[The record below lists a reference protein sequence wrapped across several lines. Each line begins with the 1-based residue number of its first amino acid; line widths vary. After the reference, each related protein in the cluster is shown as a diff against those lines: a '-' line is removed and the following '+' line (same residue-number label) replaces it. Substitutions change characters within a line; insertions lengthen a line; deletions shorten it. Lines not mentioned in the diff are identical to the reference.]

1 MDDLVRESINNYRK
15 YGVSDKAIEAACK
28 AEEALKD
35 VYARI
40 DDIVTYN
47 ELKVLDAFR
56 SEKFS
61 DTHMGSTSGY
71 GYDDVGREKI
81 ENIFAKVFGAQKA
94 YVRWQI
100 STGSQAISAMLY
112 GALRPGDIMLSVTGR
127 PYDTL
132 MATIGLSSGNNDM
145 SLMSYGIKYE
155 EVDLKADGTPDL
167 DAIKAAIKPETKM
180 VFIQKSRGYTGRRAL
195 LCADIEKIAS
205 LVHSIREDI
214 IVAVDNCYGE
224 FTEKKEPTEV
234 GADVIAGSL
243 IKNPGGGIAKTGG
256 YIAGREDLVEN
267 AARHLTTPGLGSE
280 VGPTMGAN
288 SMIARGLFTAPAC
301 VGECLKG
308 AVFAAEI
315 LCNEGYKT
323 SPSSTE
329 ARGDIVQT
337 IEFGDPKMMEQFCCA
352 IQSCSPVDSFVTP
365 VPWDMPGYDDQ
376 VIMAAGAFVQGATT
390 ELSCD
395 GPMKP
400 PYIAYMQGSLAK
412 EQAKL
417 ACMLAVG
424 GRS

>member
-1 MDDLVRESINNYRK
+1 MKDSIANYRK
-15 YGVSDKAIEAACK
+15 YGVSDKALEAASK
-28 AEEALKD
+28 AEEALAD

-61 DTHMGSTSGY
+61 DTHMGLTSGY

-81 ENIFAKVFGAQKA
+81 ENIFAKVFGTEKA

-112 GALRPGDIMLSVTGR
+112 GVLRPGDIMLSVTGR

-155 EVDLKADGTPDL
+155 EVNLKEDGSPDL

-195 LCADIEKIAS
+195 LCEDIKKIAD
-205 LVHSIREDI
+205 LAHSIRKDI
-214 IVAVDNCYGE
+214 VVAVDNCYGE
-224 FTEKKEPTEV
+224 FTEKQEPTEV

-256 YIAGREDLVEN
+256 
-267 AARHLTTPGLGSE
+267 
-280 VGPTMGAN
+280 
-288 SMIARGLFTAPAC
+288 
-301 VGECLKG
+301 
-308 AVFAAEI
+308 
-315 LCNEGYKT
+315 
-323 SPSSTE
+323 
-329 ARGDIVQT
+329 
-337 IEFGDPKMMEQFCCA
+337 
-352 IQSCSPVDSFVTP
+352 
-365 VPWDMPGYDDQ
+365 
-376 VIMAAGAFVQGATT
+376 
-390 ELSCD
+390 
-395 GPMKP
+395 
-400 PYIAYMQGSLAK
+400 
-412 EQAKL
+412 
-417 ACMLAVG
+417 
-424 GRS
+424 

>member
-1 MDDLVRESINNYRK
+1 MNGLIRDSIENYRK
-15 YGVSDKAIEAACK
+15 YGVNGKAIEAAVK
-28 AEEALKD
+28 AEENLAD

-81 ENIFAKVFGAQKA
+81 ENIFAKVFKAEKA

-145 SLMSYGIKYE
+145 SLMSYGIGYE

-167 DAIKAAIKPETKM
+167 EAIKAAIKPETKM

-195 LCADIEKIAS
+195 LTDDIEKIAS
-205 LVHSIREDI
+205 LAHSVREDI

-224 FTEKKEPTEV
+224 FTEKREPLEV

-243 IKNPGGGIAKTGG
+243 IKNPGGGIARTGG

-280 VGPTMGAN
+280 VGPTLGAN
-288 SMIARGLFTAPAC
+288 PMIARGLFTAPQC

-308 AVFAAEI
+308 AAFAAEI
-315 LCNEGYKT
+315 LDSQGYKT
-323 SPSSTE
+323 SPASDE
-329 ARGDIVQT
+329 VRGDIVQT
-337 IEFGDPKMMEQFCCA
+337 IEFGDPDKMSRFCAA

-417 ACMLAVG
+417 ACMLVIEE
-424 GRS
+424 

>member
-1 MDDLVRESINNYRK
+1 MESIIRDRVENYRA
-15 YGVSDKAIEAACK
+15 YGVNGKAIEAAIK
-28 AEEALKD
+28 AEEALAD

-40 DDIVTYN
+40 DDIVTFN

-56 SEKFS
+56 TEKFS
-61 DTHMGSTSGY
+61 DTHMGLTSGY

-81 ENIFAKVFGAQKA
+81 ENIFAKVFKAQKA

-132 MATIGLSSGNNDM
+132 MATIGLSSDNNDM

-167 DAIKAAIKPETKM
+167 DAIRAAIKPETKM

-195 LCADIEKIAS
+195 LTDDIEKIAS
-205 LVHSIREDI
+205 LAHSIREDI

-224 FTEKKEPTEV
+224 FTEKREPLEV

-256 YIAGREDLVEN
+256 YIAGRSDLVEN
-267 AARHLTTPGLGSE
+267 AARHLTTPGLGSD
-280 VGPTMGAN
+280 VGPTLGAN
-288 SMIARGLFTAPAC
+288 AMIARGLFTAPQC

-308 AVFAAEI
+308 AIFAAE
-315 LCNEGYKT
+315 LLGGQGYKT
-323 SPSSTE
+323 SPAADE
-329 ARGDIVQT
+329 VRGDIVQT
-337 IEFGDPKMMEQFCCA
+337 IEFGDPDKMSKFCAA

-400 PYIAYMQGSLAK
+400 PFIAYMQGSLAK

-417 ACMLAVG
+417 ACMLVVED
-424 GRS
+424 

>member
-1 MDDLVRESINNYRK
+1 MNGLIRNSIENYRK
-15 YGVSDKAIEAACK
+15 YGVSDKAIGAAVK
-28 AEEALKD
+28 AEENLAH

-61 DTHMGSTSGY
+61 DTHMGLTSGY

-81 ENIFAKVFGAQKA
+81 ENIFAKVFKAQKA

-145 SLMSYGIKYE
+145 SLMSYGIGYE
-155 EVDLKADGTPDL
+155 EVELKADGSPDL
-167 DAIKAAIKPETKM
+167 DAIRAAIKPETKM

-195 LCADIEKIAS
+195 LCEDIEKIAS
-205 LVHSIREDI
+205 LAHSIREDI

-224 FTEKKEPTEV
+224 FTEKREPLEV

-280 VGPTMGAN
+280 VGPTLGAN
-288 SMIARGLFTAPAC
+288 SMIARGLFTAPQC

-315 LCNEGYKT
+315 LGAEGYKT
-323 SPSSTE
+323 SPASDE
-329 ARGDIVQT
+329 VRGDIVQT
-337 IEFGDPKMMEQFCCA
+337 IEFGDPDKMSKFCAA

-417 ACMLAVG
+417 ACMLAVEE
-424 GRS
+424 

>member
-1 MDDLVRESINNYRK
+1 MESMIRNRIDNYK
-15 YGVSDKAIEAACK
+15 AYGVNDKAIEAAIK
-28 AEEALKD
+28 AEEALAD

-61 DTHMGSTSGY
+61 DTHMGLTSGY

-81 ENIFAKVFGAQKA
+81 ENIFAKVFKAEKA

-132 MATIGLSSGNNDM
+132 MATIGISSGNNDM
-145 SLMSYGIKYE
+145 SLVSYGIKYE
-155 EVDLKADGTPDL
+155 EVELKADGTPDL
-167 DAIKAAIKPETKM
+167 EAIRAAIKPETKM

-195 LCADIEKIAS
+195 LTDDIEKIAT
-205 LVHSIREDI
+205 LAHSIREDI

-224 FTEKKEPTEV
+224 FTEKREPLEA

-243 IKNPGGGIAKTGG
+243 IKNPGGGIARTGG

-280 VGPTMGAN
+280 VGPTLGAN
-288 SMIARGLFTAPAC
+288 SMIARGLFTAPQC

-315 LCNEGYKT
+315 LGGQGYKT
-323 SPSSTE
+323 SPASDE
-329 ARGDIVQT
+329 VRGDIVQT
-337 IEFGDPKMMEQFCCA
+337 IEFGDPDKMSRFCAA

-400 PYIAYMQGSLAK
+400 PFIAYMQGSLAK

-417 ACMLAVG
+417 ACMLVVEE
-424 GRS
+424 

>member
-1 MDDLVRESINNYRK
+1 MDSLVRNSIENYRK
-15 YGVSDKAIEAACK
+15 YGVSDRAVEAAVK
-28 AEEALKD
+28 AEESLSD

-61 DTHMGSTSGY
+61 DTHMGLTSGY

-81 ENIFAKVFGAQKA
+81 ENIFAKVFGAEKA

-132 MATIGLSSGNNDM
+132 MATIGLSAGNNDM
-145 SLMSYGIKYE
+145 SLRSYGIGYE
-155 EVDLKADGTPDL
+155 EVDLLGDGSPDL
-167 DAIKAAIKPETKM
+167 EAIRAAIKPETKM

-195 LCADIEKIAS
+195 LCDDIEKIAE
-205 LVHSIREDI
+205 LVHSVREDI

-224 FTEKKEPTEV
+224 FTEKREPLEA

-243 IKNPGGGIAKTGG
+243 IKNPGGGIARTGG
-256 YIAGREDLVEN
+256 YIAGRADLVEN

-280 VGPTMGAN
+280 VGPTLGAN

-315 LCNEGYKT
+315 LEGEGYKT
-323 SPSSTE
+323 SPSSRE
-329 ARGDIVQT
+329 IRGDIVQT
-337 IEFGDPKMMEQFCCA
+337 IEFGDPGKMSEFCAA

-424 GRS
+424 GK

>member
-1 MDDLVRESINNYRK
+1 MESLIRDSIENYRK
-15 YGVSDKAIEAACK
+15 YGVNDRAIEAAVK
-28 AEEALKD
+28 AEEALAG

-40 DDIVTYN
+40 DDIVTFN

-61 DTHMGSTSGY
+61 DTHMGLTSGY

-81 ENIFAKVFGAQKA
+81 ENIFAKVFKAQKA

-132 MATIGLSSGNNDM
+132 MATIGLSSDNNDM

-155 EVDLKADGTPDL
+155 EVELKADGTPDL

-195 LCADIEKIAS
+195 ICDDIEKIAS

-224 FTEKKEPTEV
+224 FTEKREPLEV

-280 VGPTMGAN
+280 VGPTLGAN
-288 SMIARGLFTAPAC
+288 AMIARGLFTAPQC

-315 LCNEGYKT
+315 LSGEGYKT
-323 SPSSTE
+323 SPASDE
-329 ARGDIVQT
+329 VRGDIVQT
-337 IEFGDPKMMEQFCCA
+337 IEFGDPDKMSKFCAA

-400 PYIAYMQGSLAK
+400 PFIAYMQGSLAK

-417 ACMLAVG
+417 ACMLAVEE
-424 GRS
+424 

>member
-1 MDDLVRESINNYRK
+1 MESLIRDSIENYRK
-15 YGVSDKAIEAACK
+15 YGVNDRAIEAAVK
-28 AEEALKD
+28 AEEALAG

-40 DDIVTYN
+40 DDIVTFN

-61 DTHMGSTSGY
+61 DTHMGLTSGY

-81 ENIFAKVFGAQKA
+81 ENIFAKVFKAQKA

-132 MATIGLSSGNNDM
+132 MATIGLSSENNDM

-155 EVDLKADGTPDL
+155 EVELKADGTPDL
-167 DAIKAAIKPETKM
+167 DAIKAAIKHETKM

-195 LCADIEKIAS
+195 ICDDIEKIAS

-224 FTEKKEPTEV
+224 FTEKREPLEV

-280 VGPTMGAN
+280 VGPTLGAN
-288 SMIARGLFTAPAC
+288 AMIARGLFTAPQC

-315 LCNEGYKT
+315 LSGEGYKT
-323 SPSSTE
+323 SPASDE
-329 ARGDIVQT
+329 VRGDIVQT
-337 IEFGDPKMMEQFCCA
+337 IEFGDPDKMSKFCAA

-400 PYIAYMQGSLAK
+400 PFIAYMQGSLAK

-417 ACMLAVG
+417 ACMLAVED
-424 GRS
+424 

>member
-1 MDDLVRESINNYRK
+1 MESIIKKSIENYRK
-15 YGVSDKAIEAACK
+15 YGVSDKAIEAAVK
-28 AEEALKD
+28 AEEALAD

-71 GYDDVGREKI
+71 GYDDAGREKI
-81 ENIFAKVFGAQKA
+81 ENIFAKVFGAEQA

-112 GALRPGDIMLSVTGR
+112 GCLRPGDIMLSVTGR

-132 MATIGLSSGNNDM
+132 MATIGLSSGDNAL
-145 SLMSYGIKYE
+145 SLKSYGIGYE
-155 EVDLKADGTPDL
+155 EVELKEDGTPDL
-167 DAIKAAIKPETKM
+167 NAIWAAIKPQTKM

-195 LCADIEKIAS
+195 LCEDIQKIAE
-205 LVHSIREDI
+205 LVHSVREDI

-224 FTEKKEPTEV
+224 FTEKREPLEV

-243 IKNPGGGIAKTGG
+243 IKNPGGGIARTGG
-256 YIAGREDLVEN
+256 YIAGRADLVEN

-280 VGPTMGAN
+280 VGPTLGAN
-288 SMIARGLFTAPAC
+288 QMIARGLFTAPAC

-315 LCNEGYKT
+315 LGAEGYKT

-329 ARGDIVQT
+329 TRGDIVQT
-337 IEFGDPKMMEQFCCA
+337 VEFGDPDKMTKFCTA

-365 VPWDMPGYDDQ
+365 VPWDMPGYDNQ

-417 ACMLAVG
+417 ACMLAIG
-424 GRS
+424 S

>member
-1 MDDLVRESINNYRK
+1 MIRNRIDNYK
-15 YGVSDKAIEAACK
+15 AYGVNDKAIEAAVK
-28 AEEALKD
+28 AEEALAD

-47 ELKVLDAFR
+47 ELTVLDAIR

-61 DTHMGSTSGY
+61 DTHMGLTSGY

-81 ENIFAKVFGAQKA
+81 ENIFAKVFKAEKA

-132 MATIGLSSGNNDM
+132 MATIGISSGNNDM
-145 SLMSYGIKYE
+145 SLVSYGIKYE
-155 EVDLKADGTPDL
+155 EVELKADGTPDL
-167 DAIKAAIKPETKM
+167 EAIRAAIKPETKM

-195 LCADIEKIAS
+195 LTDDIEKIAS
-205 LVHSIREDI
+205 LAHSIREDI

-224 FTEKKEPTEV
+224 FTEKREPLEA

-243 IKNPGGGIAKTGG
+243 IKNPCGGIARTGG

-280 VGPTMGAN
+280 VGPTLGAN
-288 SMIARGLFTAPAC
+288 SMIARGLFTAPQC

-315 LCNEGYKT
+315 LGGQGYKT
-323 SPSSTE
+323 SPASDE
-329 ARGDIVQT
+329 VRGDIVQT
-337 IEFGDPKMMEQFCCA
+337 IEFGDPDKMSRFCAA

-400 PYIAYMQGSLAK
+400 PFIAYMQGSLAK

-417 ACMLAVG
+417 ACMLVVEE
-424 GRS
+424 

>member
-1 MDDLVRESINNYRK
+1 MNGLIRDSIENYRK
-15 YGVSDKAIEAACK
+15 YGVNGKAIEAAVK
-28 AEEALKD
+28 AEENLAD

-81 ENIFAKVFGAQKA
+81 ENIFAKVFKAEKA

-145 SLMSYGIKYE
+145 SLMSYGIGYE

-167 DAIKAAIKPETKM
+167 EAIKAAIKPETKM

-195 LCADIEKIAS
+195 LCEDIEKIAS
-205 LVHSIREDI
+205 LAHSVREDI

-224 FTEKKEPTEV
+224 FTEKREPLEV

-243 IKNPGGGIAKTGG
+243 IKNPGGGIARTGG

-280 VGPTMGAN
+280 VGPTLGAN
-288 SMIARGLFTAPAC
+288 PVIARGLFTAPQC

-315 LCNEGYKT
+315 LGSQGYKT
-323 SPSSTE
+323 SPASDE
-329 ARGDIVQT
+329 VRGDIVQT
-337 IEFGDPKMMEQFCCA
+337 IEFGDPDKMSRFCAA

-395 GPMKP
+395 GPMKS

-417 ACMLAVG
+417 ACMLVIEE
-424 GRS
+424 

>member
-1 MDDLVRESINNYRK
+1 MSDMVRNSIENYRK
-15 YGVSDKAIEAACK
+15 YGVSNKAVEAAVK
-28 AEEALKD
+28 AEESLAD

-40 DDIVTYN
+40 DDIVSYN

-61 DTHMGSTSGY
+61 DTHMGLTSGY

-81 ENIFAKVFGAQKA
+81 ENIFAKVFRAEKA

-112 GALRPGDIMLSVTGR
+112 GVLRPGDIMLSVTGR

-132 MATIGLSSGNNDM
+132 MATIGLSSDNNDM

-155 EVDLKADGTPDL
+155 EVDLKADGSPDL

-195 LCADIEKIAS
+195 LCEDIKKIAD
-205 LVHSIREDI
+205 LAHSVKPDV

-224 FTEKKEPTEV
+224 FTEKQEPTEV

-256 YIAGREDLVEN
+256 YIAGRADLVEN

-280 VGPTMGAN
+280 VGPTLGAN
-288 SMIARGLFTAPAC
+288 AMIARGLFTAPQC

-315 LCNEGYKT
+315 LAAEGYKT
-323 SPSSTE
+323 SPASDE
-329 ARGDIVQT
+329 LRGDIVQT
-337 IEFGDPKMMEQFCCA
+337 IEFGDPDKMSKFCAA

-395 GPMKP
+395 GPIKP

-424 GRS
+424 G

>member
-1 MDDLVRESINNYRK
+1 MNGLIRDSIENYKK
-15 YGVSDKAIEAACK
+15 YGVSDKAIEAAVK
-28 AEEALKD
+28 AEENLAG

-61 DTHMGSTSGY
+61 DTHMGLTSGY

-81 ENIFAKVFGAQKA
+81 ENIFAKVFKAQKA

-145 SLMSYGIKYE
+145 SLMSYGIGYE

-167 DAIKAAIKPETKM
+167 DAIRVAIKPETKM

-195 LCADIEKIAS
+195 LCEDIEKIAS
-205 LVHSIREDI
+205 LAHSIREDI

-224 FTEKKEPTEV
+224 FTEKREPLEV

-280 VGPTMGAN
+280 VGPTLGAN
-288 SMIARGLFTAPAC
+288 AMIARGLFTAPQC

-308 AVFAAEI
+308 AIFAAEI
-315 LCNEGYKT
+315 LGGEGYKT
-323 SPSSTE
+323 SPASDE

-337 IEFGDPKMMEQFCCA
+337 IEFGDPDKMSKFCAA
-352 IQSCSPVDSFVTP
+352 IQSCSPLDSFVTP

-400 PYIAYMQGSLAK
+400 PFIAYMQGSLAK

-417 ACMLAVG
+417 ACMLVIEE
-424 GRS
+424 

>member
-1 MDDLVRESINNYRK
+1 MESIIRDRVENYRA
-15 YGVSDKAIEAACK
+15 YGVNGKAIEAAIK
-28 AEEALKD
+28 AEEALAD

-40 DDIVTYN
+40 DDIVTFN

-61 DTHMGSTSGY
+61 DTHMGLTSGY

-81 ENIFAKVFGAQKA
+81 ENIFAKVFKAQKA

-132 MATIGLSSGNNDM
+132 MATIGLSSDNNDM

-167 DAIKAAIKPETKM
+167 DAIRAAIKPETKM

-195 LCADIEKIAS
+195 LTDDIEKIAS
-205 LVHSIREDI
+205 LAHSIREDI

-224 FTEKKEPTEV
+224 FTEKREPLEA

-256 YIAGREDLVEN
+256 YIAGRADLVEN

-280 VGPTMGAN
+280 VGPTLGAN
-288 SMIARGLFTAPAC
+288 AMIARGLFTAPQC

-308 AVFAAEI
+308 AIFAAE
-315 LCNEGYKT
+315 LLGGQGYKT
-323 SPSSTE
+323 SPAADE
-329 ARGDIVQT
+329 VRGDIVQT
-337 IEFGDPKMMEQFCCA
+337 IEFGDPDKMSKFCAA

-400 PYIAYMQGSLAK
+400 PFIAYMQGSLAR

-417 ACMLAVG
+417 ACMLVVED
-424 GRS
+424 

>member
-1 MDDLVRESINNYRK
+1 MNGLIRDSIENYKK
-15 YGVSDKAIEAACK
+15 YGVSDKAIEAAVK
-28 AEEALKD
+28 AEENLAG

-61 DTHMGSTSGY
+61 DTHMGLTSGY

-81 ENIFAKVFGAQKA
+81 ENIFAKVFKAQKA

-145 SLMSYGIKYE
+145 SLMSYGIGYE

-167 DAIKAAIKPETKM
+167 DAIRVAIKPETKM

-195 LCADIEKIAS
+195 LCEDIEKIAS
-205 LVHSIREDI
+205 LAHSIREDI

-224 FTEKKEPTEV
+224 FTEKREPLEV

-280 VGPTMGAN
+280 VGPTLGAN
-288 SMIARGLFTAPAC
+288 AMIARGLFTAPQC

-308 AVFAAEI
+308 AIFAAEI
-315 LCNEGYKT
+315 LGGEGYKT
-323 SPSSTE
+323 SPASDE

-337 IEFGDPKMMEQFCCA
+337 IEFGDPDKMSKFCAA

-400 PYIAYMQGSLAK
+400 PFIAYMQGSLAK

-417 ACMLAVG
+417 ACMLVIEE
-424 GRS
+424 

>member
-1 MDDLVRESINNYRK
+1 MNGLIRDSIENYRK
-15 YGVSDKAIEAACK
+15 YGVSDKAIGAAVK
-28 AEEALKD
+28 AEENLAP

-61 DTHMGSTSGY
+61 DTHMGLTSGY

-81 ENIFAKVFGAQKA
+81 ENIFAKVFKAQKA

-145 SLMSYGIKYE
+145 SLMSYGIGYE
-155 EVDLKADGTPDL
+155 EVELKADGSPDL
-167 DAIKAAIKPETKM
+167 DAIRAAIKPETKM

-195 LCADIEKIAS
+195 LCEDIEKIAS
-205 LVHSIREDI
+205 LAHSIREDI

-224 FTEKKEPTEV
+224 FTEKREPLEV

-280 VGPTMGAN
+280 VGPTLGAN
-288 SMIARGLFTAPAC
+288 SMIARGLFTAPQC

-315 LCNEGYKT
+315 LGAEGYKT
-323 SPSSTE
+323 SPASDE
-329 ARGDIVQT
+329 VRGDIVQT
-337 IEFGDPKMMEQFCCA
+337 IEFGDPDKMSKFCAA

-417 ACMLAVG
+417 ACMLAVEE
-424 GRS
+424 

>member
-1 MDDLVRESINNYRK
+1 MESIIRDRVENYRA
-15 YGVSDKAIEAACK
+15 YGVNGKAIEAAIK
-28 AEEALKD
+28 AEEALAD

-40 DDIVTYN
+40 DDIVTFN
-47 ELKVLDAFR
+47 ELKVRDAFR

-61 DTHMGSTSGY
+61 DTHMGLTSGY

-81 ENIFAKVFGAQKA
+81 ENIFAKVFKAQKA

-132 MATIGLSSGNNDM
+132 MATIGLSSDNNDM

-167 DAIKAAIKPETKM
+167 DAIRAAIKPETKM

-195 LCADIEKIAS
+195 LTDDIEKIAS
-205 LVHSIREDI
+205 LAHSIREDI

-224 FTEKKEPTEV
+224 FTEKREPLEA

-256 YIAGREDLVEN
+256 YIAGRADLVEN

-280 VGPTMGAN
+280 VGPTLGAN
-288 SMIARGLFTAPAC
+288 AMIARGLFTAPQC

-308 AVFAAEI
+308 AIFAAE
-315 LCNEGYKT
+315 LLGGQGYKT
-323 SPSSTE
+323 SPAADE
-329 ARGDIVQT
+329 VRGDIVQT
-337 IEFGDPKMMEQFCCA
+337 IEFGDPDKMSKFCAA

-400 PYIAYMQGSLAK
+400 PFIAYMQGSLAT

-417 ACMLAVG
+417 ACMLVVED
-424 GRS
+424 

>member
-1 MDDLVRESINNYRK
+1 MNDTIRDSIENYRK
-15 YGVSDKAIEAACK
+15 YSVSDKAIEAAYK
-28 AEEALKD
+28 AEEALAD

-40 DDIVTYN
+40 DGIVTYN

-81 ENIFAKVFGAQKA
+81 ENIFAKVFCTEKA

-132 MATIGLSSGNNDM
+132 MATIGLSSDKNDM
-145 SLMSYGIKYE
+145 SLMSYGIGYE
-155 EVDLKADGTPDL
+155 EVELKADGTPDL
-167 DAIKAAIKPETKM
+167 EAIRAAIKPETKM

-195 LCADIEKIAS
+195 LCEDIEKIAA
-205 LVHSIREDI
+205 LAHSIREDI

-224 FTEKKEPTEV
+224 FTEKREPTEV

-256 YIAGREDLVEN
+256 YIAGRADLVEN

-308 AVFAAEI
+308 AIFAAEI
-315 LCNEGYKT
+315 LGSQGYKT
-323 SPSSTE
+323 SPASTE
-329 ARGDIVQT
+329 LRGDIVQT
-337 IEFGDPKMMEQFCCA
+337 IEFGDPDKMSRFCAA

-395 GPMKP
+395 GPIKP
-400 PYIAYMQGSLAK
+400 PFIAYMQGSLAK

-424 GRS
+424 G

>member
-1 MDDLVRESINNYRK
+1 MESIIRDSIENYRA
-15 YGVSDKAIEAACK
+15 YGVNGKAVEAAVK
-28 AEEALKD
+28 AEEALSG

-56 SEKFS
+56 SERFS
-61 DTHMGSTSGY
+61 DTHMGLTSGY

-81 ENIFAKVFGAQKA
+81 ENIFAKVFKAEKA

-167 DAIKAAIKPETKM
+167 DSIRAAIKPETKM

-195 LCADIEKIAS
+195 LTDDIEKIAS
-205 LVHSIREDI
+205 LVHSVREDI

-224 FTEKKEPTEV
+224 FTEKREPLEV

-243 IKNPGGGIAKTGG
+243 IKNPGGGIARTGG
-256 YIAGREDLVEN
+256 YIAGRADLVEN

-280 VGPTMGAN
+280 VGPTLGAN
-288 SMIARGLFTAPAC
+288 SMIARGLFTAPQC

-308 AVFAAEI
+308 AVFAAE
-315 LCNEGYKT
+315 LLGGQGYKT
-323 SPSSTE
+323 SPASDE
-329 ARGDIVQT
+329 VRGDIVQT
-337 IEFGDPKMMEQFCCA
+337 IEFGDPDKMSKFCAA

-400 PYIAYMQGSLAK
+400 PFIAYMQGSLAK

-417 ACMLAVG
+417 ACMLVIEE
-424 GRS
+424 

>member
-1 MDDLVRESINNYRK
+1 MESIIRDRVENYRA
-15 YGVSDKAIEAACK
+15 YGVNGKAIEAAIK
-28 AEEALKD
+28 AEEALAD

-40 DDIVTYN
+40 DDIVTFN

-61 DTHMGSTSGY
+61 DTHMGLTSGY

-81 ENIFAKVFGAQKA
+81 ENIFAKVFKAQKA

-132 MATIGLSSGNNDM
+132 MATIGLSSENNDM
-145 SLMSYGIKYE
+145 SLMSYGIGYE
-155 EVDLKADGTPDL
+155 EVNLKADGTPDL
-167 DAIKAAIKPETKM
+167 DAIRAAIKPETKM

-195 LCADIEKIAS
+195 LTDDIEKIAS
-205 LVHSIREDI
+205 LAHSIREDI

-224 FTEKKEPTEV
+224 FTEKREPLEV

-256 YIAGREDLVEN
+256 YIAGRADLVEN

-280 VGPTMGAN
+280 VGPTLGAN
-288 SMIARGLFTAPAC
+288 AMIARGLFTAPQC

-308 AVFAAEI
+308 AIFAAE
-315 LCNEGYKT
+315 LLGGQGYKT
-323 SPSSTE
+323 SPAADE
-329 ARGDIVQT
+329 VRGDIVQT
-337 IEFGDPKMMEQFCCA
+337 IEFGDPDKMSKFCAA

-400 PYIAYMQGSLAK
+400 PFIAYMQGSLAK

-417 ACMLAVG
+417 ACMLVVED
-424 GRS
+424 

>member
-1 MDDLVRESINNYRK
+1 MNDVICDSIENYRR
-15 YGVSDKAIEAACK
+15 YGVSEKALEAASRAEK
-28 AEEALKD
+28 ALAD

-71 GYDDVGREKI
+71 GYDDAGREKI
-81 ENIFAKVFGAQKA
+81 ESIFAKVFRAEKA

-100 STGSQAISAMLY
+100 SSGTQAISAMLY

-132 MATIGLSSGNNDM
+132 MATIGLSSDKNDM
-145 SLMSYGIKYE
+145 SLKAYGIDYE
-155 EVDLKADGTPDL
+155 EVSLKDDGSPDL
-167 DAIKAAIKPETKM
+167 DAIKAAIKPATKM
-180 VFIQKSRGYTGRRAL
+180 VFIQKSRGYTGRRSL
-195 LCADIEKIAS
+195 LCDDIKKIAD
-205 LVHSIREDI
+205 LVHSMRKDI

-224 FTEKKEPTEV
+224 FTEKTEPTEA
-234 GADVIAGSL
+234 GADVMAGSL
-243 IKNPGGGIAKTGG
+243 IKNPGGGIARTGG

-280 VGPTMGAN
+280 VGPTLGAN
-288 SMIARGLFTAPAC
+288 AMIARGLFTAPAC
-301 VGECLKG
+301 VGECLKA

-315 LCNEGYKT
+315 LSGEGYKT
-323 SPSSTE
+323 SPASSE
-329 ARGDIVQT
+329 LRGDIVQT
-337 IEFGDPKMMEQFCCA
+337 VEFGDPEKMKQFCGA

-395 GPMKP
+395 GPIKP

-424 GRS
+424 S

>member
-1 MDDLVRESINNYRK
+1 MESIIRDRVENYRA
-15 YGVSDKAIEAACK
+15 YGVNGKAIEAAIK
-28 AEEALKD
+28 AEEALAD

-40 DDIVTYN
+40 DDIVTFN

-61 DTHMGSTSGY
+61 DTHMGLTSGY

-81 ENIFAKVFGAQKA
+81 ENIFAKVFKAQKA

-132 MATIGLSSGNNDM
+132 MATIGLSSDNNDM

-167 DAIKAAIKPETKM
+167 DAIRAAIKPETKM

-195 LCADIEKIAS
+195 LTDDIEKIAS
-205 LVHSIREDI
+205 LAHSIREDI

-224 FTEKKEPTEV
+224 FTEKREPLEA

-256 YIAGREDLVEN
+256 YIAGRADLVEN

-280 VGPTMGAN
+280 VGPTLGAN
-288 SMIARGLFTAPAC
+288 AMIARGLFTAPQC

-308 AVFAAEI
+308 AIFAAE
-315 LCNEGYKT
+315 LLGGQGYKT
-323 SPSSTE
+323 SPAADE
-329 ARGDIVQT
+329 VRGDIVQT
-337 IEFGDPKMMEQFCCA
+337 IEFGDPDKMSKFCAA

-400 PYIAYMQGSLAK
+400 PFIAYMQGSLAK

-417 ACMLAVG
+417 ACMLVVEE
-424 GRS
+424 

>member
-1 MDDLVRESINNYRK
+1 MESIVRDRIENYRA
-15 YGVSDKAIEAACK
+15 YGVNGKAIEAAIK
-28 AEEALKD
+28 AEEALSD

-61 DTHMGSTSGY
+61 DTHMGLTSGY

-81 ENIFAKVFGAQKA
+81 ENIFAKVFKAEKA

-132 MATIGLSSGNNDM
+132 MATIGLSSENNDM

-155 EVDLKADGTPDL
+155 EVDLKEDGTPDL
-167 DAIKAAIKPETKM
+167 NAIWAAIKPQTKM

-195 LCADIEKIAS
+195 LCEDIKKIAE
-205 LVHSIREDI
+205 LVHSVREDI

-224 FTEKKEPTEV
+224 FTEKTEPIEV

-243 IKNPGGGIAKTGG
+243 IKNPGGGIARTGG
-256 YIAGREDLVEN
+256 YIAGRADLVEN

-280 VGPTMGAN
+280 VGPTLGAN
-288 SMIARGLFTAPAC
+288 QMIARGLFTAPAC

-315 LCNEGYKT
+315 LGGEGYKT

-337 IEFGDPKMMEQFCCA
+337 IEFGDPDKMTKFCTA

-417 ACMLAVG
+417 ACMLAIG
-424 GRS
+424 S

>member
-1 MDDLVRESINNYRK
+1 MESIIRDRIENYRA
-15 YGVSDKAIEAACK
+15 YGVNGKAIEAAIK
-28 AEEALKD
+28 AEEALSD

-61 DTHMGSTSGY
+61 DTHMGLTSGY

-81 ENIFAKVFGAQKA
+81 ENIFAKVFKAEKA

-132 MATIGLSSGNNDM
+132 MATIGLSSENNDM
-145 SLMSYGIKYE
+145 SLMSYGIGYE

-167 DAIKAAIKPETKM
+167 EAIRAAIKPETKM

-195 LCADIEKIAS
+195 LCEDIEKIAA
-205 LVHSIREDI
+205 LAHSIREDI

-224 FTEKKEPTEV
+224 FTEKREPIEV

-256 YIAGREDLVEN
+256 YIAGRADLVEN

-280 VGPTMGAN
+280 VGPTLGAN
-288 SMIARGLFTAPAC
+288 SMIARGLFTAPQC

-308 AVFAAEI
+308 AVFAAE
-315 LCNEGYKT
+315 LLGSQGYKT
-323 SPSSTE
+323 SPASDE

-337 IEFGDPKMMEQFCCA
+337 IEFGDPEKMSKFCAA

-400 PYIAYMQGSLAK
+400 PFIVYMQGSLAK

-417 ACMLAVG
+417 ACMLVVEE
-424 GRS
+424 

>member
-1 MDDLVRESINNYRK
+1 MESITNYGIDNYK
-15 YGVSDKAIEAACK
+15 NYGVSDKALAAARR
-28 AEEALKD
+28 AEEALVN
-35 VYARI
+35 VYAGI

-61 DTHMGSTSGY
+61 DTHMSMTSGY
-71 GYDDVGREKI
+71 GYDDIGREKI
-81 ENIFAKVFGAQKA
+81 ENIFAKVFRAQKA

-100 STGSQAISAMLY
+100 SSGTQAISAMLY

-132 MATIGLSSGNNDM
+132 MATIGLSSDNNDM

-155 EVDLKADGTPDL
+155 DVELKEDGSPDL

-195 LCADIEKIAS
+195 LTDDIEKIAT
-205 LVHSIREDI
+205 LVHSVREDI

-224 FTEKKEPTEV
+224 FTEKREPIEA
-234 GADVIAGSL
+234 GADVCAGSL

-256 YIAGREDLVEN
+256 YIVGREDLVEN

-280 VGPTMGAN
+280 VGPTLGAN
-288 SMIARGLFTAPAC
+288 SMIARGLFTAPQC
-301 VGECLKG
+301 VGECLK
-308 AVFAAEI
+308 AAIFAAEI
-315 LCNEGYKT
+315 LSGEGYKT

-329 ARGDIVQT
+329 KRGDIVQT
-337 IEFGDPKMMEQFCCA
+337 VEFGDPKKMELFCGA

-395 GPMKP
+395 GPIKP

-424 GRS
+424 G

>member
-1 MDDLVRESINNYRK
+1 MESLIRDRIENYRA
-15 YGVSDKAIEAACK
+15 YGVNDRAVEAAIN

-61 DTHMGSTSGY
+61 DTHMGLTSGY

-81 ENIFAKVFGAQKA
+81 ENIFAKVFKAEKA

-145 SLMSYGIKYE
+145 SLMSYGIGYE
-155 EVDLKADGTPDL
+155 EVDLKTDGTPDL
-167 DAIKAAIKPETKM
+167 EAIKAAIKPETKM

-195 LCADIEKIAS
+195 VCDDIEKIAS
-205 LVHSIREDI
+205 LVHSVRKDI

-224 FTEKKEPTEV
+224 FTEKREPLEV

-280 VGPTMGAN
+280 VGPTLGAN
-288 SMIARGLFTAPAC
+288 AMIARGLFTAPQC

-315 LCNEGYKT
+315 LSGEGYKT
-323 SPSSTE
+323 SPDSDE
-329 ARGDIVQT
+329 VRGDIVQT
-337 IEFGDPKMMEQFCCA
+337 IEFGDPDKMSRFCAA

-400 PYIAYMQGSLAK
+400 PFIAYMQGSLAK
-412 EQAKL
+412 EQAML
-417 ACMLAVG
+417 ACMLCFEG
-424 GRS
+424 

>member
-1 MDDLVRESINNYRK
+1 MSDMVRNSIENYQK
-15 YGVSDKAIEAACK
+15 YGVSDKAVEAAVK
-28 AEEALKD
+28 AEESLAG

-61 DTHMGSTSGY
+61 DTHMGLTSGY

-81 ENIFAKVFGAQKA
+81 ENIFAKVFRAEKA

-112 GALRPGDIMLSVTGR
+112 GVLRPGDIMLSVTGR

-132 MATIGLSSGNNDM
+132 MATIGLSSDNNDM

-155 EVDLKADGTPDL
+155 EVDLKTDGSPDL

-195 LCADIEKIAS
+195 LCEDIKKIAD
-205 LVHSIREDI
+205 LAHSVKPDV

-224 FTEKKEPTEV
+224 FTEKQEPTEV

-256 YIAGREDLVEN
+256 YIAGRADLVEN

-280 VGPTMGAN
+280 VGPTLGAN
-288 SMIARGLFTAPAC
+288 AMIARGLFTAPQC

-315 LCNEGYKT
+315 LAAEGYKT
-323 SPSSTE
+323 SPASDELS
-329 ARGDIVQT
+329 GDIVQT
-337 IEFGDPKMMEQFCCA
+337 IEFGDPDKMSKFCAA
-352 IQSCSPVDSFVTP
+352 IPSCSPVDSFVTP
-365 VPWDMPGYDDQ
+365 FPWDMPGYDDQ

-400 PYIAYMQGSLAK
+400 PFIAYMQGSLAK

-417 ACMLAVG
+417 ACMLAVEG
-424 GRS
+424 

>member
-1 MDDLVRESINNYRK
+1 MNNAIDNYRA
-15 YGVSDKAIEAACK
+15 YGVSEKAIEAAK
-28 AEEALKD
+28 RAEEALVD

-40 DDIVTYN
+40 DDTVTYN

-81 ENIFAKVFGAQKA
+81 ENIFAKVFKAEKA

-100 STGSQAISAMLY
+100 SSGTQAISAMLY

-132 MATIGLSSGNNDM
+132 MATIGLSSDKNDM
-145 SLMSYGIKYE
+145 SLKAYGIGYE
-155 EVDLKADGTPDL
+155 EVSLKEDGSPDL
-167 DAIKAAIKPETKM
+167 EAIRAAIKPETKM

-195 LCADIEKIAS
+195 LCEDIEKIA
-205 LVHSIREDI
+205 REDI

-224 FTEKKEPTEV
+224 FTEKREPVEA
-234 GADVIAGSL
+234 GADVVAGSL
-243 IKNPGGGIAKTGG
+243 IKNPGGGIARTGG
-256 YIAGREDLVEN
+256 YIIGREDLVEN

-280 VGPTMGAN
+280 VGPTLGAN
-288 SMIARGLFTAPAC
+288 AMIARGLFTAPAC
-301 VGECLKG
+301 VGECLKA

-315 LCNEGYKT
+315 LSGEGYNT
-323 SPSSTE
+323 SPSSVE

-337 IEFGDPKMMEQFCCA
+337 IEFGDPEKMKQFCAA

-395 GPMKP
+395 GPIKP

-424 GRS
+424 G

>member
-1 MDDLVRESINNYRK
+1 MESMIRHRIDNYRA
-15 YGVSDKAIEAACK
+15 YGVNDKAIEAAIK

-61 DTHMGSTSGY
+61 DTHMGLTSGY

-81 ENIFAKVFGAQKA
+81 ENIFAKVFKAEKA

-132 MATIGLSSGNNDM
+132 MATIGISSGNNDM
-145 SLMSYGIKYE
+145 SLVSYGIKYE
-155 EVDLKADGTPDL
+155 EVELKADGTPDL
-167 DAIKAAIKPETKM
+167 DAIRAAIKPETKM

-195 LCADIEKIAS
+195 LTDDIEKIAS
-205 LVHSIREDI
+205 LAHSIREDI

-224 FTEKKEPTEV
+224 FTEKREPLEA

-243 IKNPGGGIAKTGG
+243 IKNPGGGIARTGG
-256 YIAGREDLVEN
+256 YIAGRENLVEN

-280 VGPTMGAN
+280 VGPTLGAN
-288 SMIARGLFTAPAC
+288 SMIARGLFTAPQC

-315 LCNEGYKT
+315 LGGQGYKT
-323 SPSSTE
+323 SPASDE
-329 ARGDIVQT
+329 VRGDIVQT
-337 IEFGDPKMMEQFCCA
+337 IEFGDPDKMSRFCAA

-417 ACMLAVG
+417 ACMLVVEE
-424 GRS
+424 

>member
-1 MDDLVRESINNYRK
+1 MESIIRDRIENYRA
-15 YGVSDKAIEAACK
+15 YGVNGKAIEAAIK
-28 AEEALKD
+28 AEEALSD

-61 DTHMGSTSGY
+61 DTHMGLTSGY

-81 ENIFAKVFGAQKA
+81 ENIFAKVFKAEKA

-132 MATIGLSSGNNDM
+132 MATIGLSSENNDM
-145 SLMSYGIKYE
+145 SLMSYGIGYE

-167 DAIKAAIKPETKM
+167 EAIRAAIKPETKM
-180 VFIQKSRGYTGRRAL
+180 VFIQKSRGYPGRRAL
-195 LCADIEKIAS
+195 LCEDIEKIAA
-205 LVHSIREDI
+205 LAHSIREDI

-224 FTEKKEPTEV
+224 FTEKREPIEV

-256 YIAGREDLVEN
+256 YIAGRADLVEN

-280 VGPTMGAN
+280 VGPTLGAN
-288 SMIARGLFTAPAC
+288 SMIARGLFTAPQC

-308 AVFAAEI
+308 AVFAAE
-315 LCNEGYKT
+315 LLGSQGYKT
-323 SPSSTE
+323 SPASDE

-337 IEFGDPKMMEQFCCA
+337 IEFGDPDKMSKFCAA

-400 PYIAYMQGSLAK
+400 PFIAYMQGSLAK

-417 ACMLAVG
+417 ACMLVVEE
-424 GRS
+424 